1 MSRTRHGDVGWAA
14 AIAAVTLL
22 YAVPASREA
31 VVALTTAQPYLL
43 GFLKFM
49 VLATL
54 GELLAVRLTTG
65 TWQRP
70 TGLIWRML
78 VWGLVG
84 VAVTFMF
91 SFYSKGVAAGVEAGL
106 LPAGAGVVATILAAF
121 YTSALMNVTFGPVFM
136 ATHRISDTWI
146 DLAARGQRP
155 GFAEVLAAID
165 WPGFVSFV
173 VARTIPL
180 WWIPAHTLTFLLPGE
195 YRVLAAAYLSIVLG
209 VILAFAKGRKT
220 APSTARRMTA

>member
-1 MSRTRHGDVGWAA
+1 MGDLGWAA
-14 AIAAVTLL
+14 VLAAVTLL

-31 VVALTTAQPYLL
+31 VVALTTAQPYVL

-49 VLATL
+49 ILATL
-54 GELLAVRLTTG
+54 GELLALRLTTG
-65 TWQRP
+65 AWQRP

-91 SFYSKGVAAGVEAGL
+91 SFYSRGVAAGVEAGL
-106 LPAGAGVVATILAAF
+106 LPVGTGFVAAFLAAF

-136 ATHRISDTWI
+136 AAHRISDTWI
-146 DLAARGQRP
+146 DLAVRGKRP
-155 GFAEVLAAID
+155 SFADVLIAID
-165 WPGFVSFV
+165 WPGFMSFV

-220 APSTARRMTA
+220 VSSTARRIPL